1 MSQKIF
7 GNPNLSE
14 PNLILGRK
22 ETVYKQDP
30 GRFCHVDLKQYFDN
44 IIIESHLHF
53 GKIKITILLPILL
66 SVLVLLTLHW

>member
-7 GNPNLSE
+7 ANPNLSE
-14 PNLILGRK
+14 PNLILGRE

-53 GKIKITILLPILL
+53 GKIKITYTTAILPLRD
-66 SVLVLLTLHW
+66 W